1 MFRNFFEMAL
11 IFGEKFT
18 GQLESDNKRGKIRS
32 KKNLWKEVYSQTNTY
47 SNVKV
52 TSKQFLHQLSQVQN
66 H

>member
-1 MFRNFFEMAL
+1 MSRNFFEMAL

-18 GQLESDNKRGKIRS
+18 GQLESNNKRGKIRS
-32 KKNLWKEVYSQTNTY
+32 KKNLWKEVYGQTNTY

-52 TSKQFLHQLSQVQN
+52 TSKQFLHQVSQVQN